1 MKITKRQLRRII
13 KEEKQRLREQAAP
26 AGDELGVVDGST
38 HHWPRVEWTNVEDLV
53 DQWMDQEN
61 KAFDKGDPSMM
72 RDDEISVSEA
82 KAIWE
87 DQVEAAAMDMEAE
100 MTVRVRKLALQT
112 MQEFTEK
119 LIDGQYGR

>member
-1 MKITKRQLRRII
+1 MRVTKRQLKRII
-13 KEEKQRLREQAAP
+13 KEEKRRLREQTEVVT
-26 AGDELGVVDGST
+26 DDLDVVDGST

-100 MTVRVRKLALQT
+100 LTVRVRKLALQT

-119 LIDGQYGR
+119 LIDGEYGR

>member
-1 MKITKRQLRRII
+1 MKISKRQIKRII
-13 KEEKQRLREQAAP
+13 KEEKRRLLEQTEFP
-26 AGDELGVVDGST
+26 DDGLEGVDGST

-72 RDDEISVSEA
+72 HNDEISVSEA
-82 KAIWE
+82 KEIWE

-100 MTVRVRKLALQT
+100 LTVRVRKLALQT
-112 MQEFTEK
+112 MQEFTDK
-119 LIDGQYGR
+119 LINGDYS